1 MIKRA
6 VLIVLDSVGAGE
18 LPDAADYGDE
28 GSNTLKNIYKH
39 AQNFSLSHLESL
51 GILNIDGF
59 EDLKSPEYFSGS
71 VAKCSQQSKGKD
83 TTTGHWEISG
93 LILDKPFPTYPD
105 GFPEE
110 LISKFEKKIGRKVI
124 GNYAASGTE
133 IIKELGKEHVETGNI
148 IVYTSADSVFQIAA
162 HEEVVPLD
170 ELYEICIIARKMLQ
184 GDNGVGRVIARPF
197 IGEEGNF
204 TRTGNRK
211 DFSLEPYKDTMLD
224 FVKNS
229 GREVYAI
236 GKIEDIF
243 ANKGITYS
251 NHTKNNEEGIEALV
265 QAVKL
270 DFEGLIFA
278 NLVDFDMIYGHRN
291 NVQGY
296 GDALMYFDGRLPE
309 IIDNLK
315 DDDILII
322 TADHGCD
329 PTTASTD
336 HSREYIPLIF
346 YGKNIKEN
354 NNLGI
359 LDTFASIGK
368 TVLDIFD
375 IKNDLK
381 GTSVKNQIIKTIS
394 IILVMLAGCILSL
407 AFFSNKILPSSAL
420 IKIAERDC
428 KSSGSI
434 PYAVTTIIFKIIN
447 IKNMVKIFFIKLP
460 PFYVE

>member
-18 LPDAADYGDE
+18 LPDAAEYGDE

-39 AQNFSLSHLESL
+39 AERFSLPNLEKL

-59 EDLKSPEYFSGS
+59 EDLKKSDSFKGS
-71 VAKCSQQSKGKD
+71 VAKCNEKSKGKD

-93 LILDKPFPTYPD
+93 LILDNPFPTYSK
-105 GFPEE
+105 GFPKELMEE
-110 LISKFEKKIGRKVI
+110 FEKKVGRKTI
-124 GNYAASGTE
+124 GNCTASGTE
-133 IIKELGKEHVETGNI
+133 IIKELGKEHVETGNL

-162 HEEVVPLD
+162 HEDIVPLE
-170 ELYEICIIARKMLQ
+170 ELYDICRIARKMLQ
-184 GDNGVGRVIARPF
+184 GEHGVGRVIARPF
-197 IGEEGNF
+197 IGEEGSF
-204 TRTGNRK
+204 IRTGNRK

-243 ANKGITYS
+243 ANKGITKS
-251 NHTKNNEEGIEALV
+251 NHTTNNEEGIDATIAAIKE
-265 QAVKL
+265 
-270 DFEGLIFA
+270 DSEGLIFT

-296 GDALMYFDGRLPE
+296 ADALMYFDNKLPE
-309 IIDNLK
+309 IIDSLK
-315 DDDILII
+315 DDDMLII

-329 PTTASTD
+329 PTTESTD

-346 YGKNIKEN
+346 YGKFIKEK

-359 LDTFASIGK
+359 IDTYASIGK
-368 TVLDIFD
+368 TILDILN
-375 IKNDLK
+375 IENDLE
-381 GTSVKNQIIKTIS
+381 GISVKNQI
-394 IILVMLAGCILSL
+394 L
-407 AFFSNKILPSSAL
+407 
-420 IKIAERDC
+420 
-428 KSSGSI
+428 KSG
-434 PYAVTTIIFKIIN
+434 K
-447 IKNMVKIFFIKLP
+447 
-460 PFYVE
+460 